1 MKIVA
6 LFGSLGRKRS
16 HATKLLPLSL
26 ASPSPWP
33 HSAPSHFPHSCGCRL
48 IAQATMARPA
58 AILPGSHGLAPRT
71 TCSRPYQPHNGV
83 QIRAR
88 EKRSA
93 PPAGRRRRRPQS
105 LCPRSHQR
113 LKIRSQLLL
122 PLQLQ
127 VFMDPSPMYLIL
139 SSNLYCNYL
148 TVFAP

>member
-1 MKIVA
+1 MEIVA

-71 TCSRPYQPHNGV
+71 TCSRPYQSHNRV

-93 PPAGRRRRRPQS
+93 PPVTSVTLSPQPPTAQDQITAS
-105 LCPRSHQR
+105 S
-113 LKIRSQLLL
+113 S
-122 PLQLQ
+122 
-127 VFMDPSPMYLIL
+127 SPITGLYG
-139 SSNLYCNYL
+139 SFPHVSNL
-148 TVFAP
+148 V